1 MATSKV
7 AYLVKPKIVNGVE
20 GEAIVELRDIEI
32 PTPGPGEIL
41 VKVEGCGI
49 CGTDVHE
56 YRYNPFGYKEIVL
69 GHEGTGEV
77 IAVGEGVTVDTKG
90 DPIKVG
96 DKVVTSVLLC
106 GECDYCKR
114 YPELPNLCAGL
125 GVYGLIEDDDAH
137 HNNGWFAEHILVRK
151 NSSIFVVN
159 DKTLDERMLIEPACV
174 CVHSWNRAKST
185 NIIDFSST
193 VLVQGCGPIGL
204 MTIGAC
210 KAHGASQVIACDLI
224 DEKLEIAKT
233 MGADLTVNSREV
245 DLPAFVR
252 SQTDGVGADAVIDI
266 TGNPHA
272 IRAGL
277 KAVRKGGIFVSVG
290 LPDGE
295 VGINLTEDIIYRE
308 VIYTGV
314 SGRLMFETWEDC
326 MNILQSPG
334 FSLEPVVGGIYPFRD
349 FEQALDALKQG
360 VPGKM
365 ILVP

>member
-1 MATSKV
+1 MTGTMRGICKMRPGAGAEYREDLPIPQISDDQVLIKVHAT
-7 AYLVKPKIVNGVE
+7 A
-20 GEAIVELRDIEI
+20 
-32 PTPGPGEIL
+32 
-41 VKVEGCGI
+41 I
-49 CGTDVHE
+49 CGTDLHLYHWNEYAQKRMTDLPMVFGHE
-56 YRYNPFGYKEIVL
+56 TAGEIVEIGKNVTGYKL
-69 GHEGTGEV
+69 GDRISVETHVPCNHCWQCRNGNPHICENQHV
-77 IAVGEGVTVDTKG
+77 FGVT
-90 DPIKVG
+90 DPG
-96 DKVVTSVLLC
+96 
-106 GECDYCKR
+106 
-114 YPELPNLCAGL
+114 A
-125 GVYGLIEDDDAH
+125 
-137 HNNGWFAEHILVRK
+137 FAEYAPVHKDCIVRLK
-151 NSSIFVVN
+151 DDISY
-159 DKTLDERMLIEPACV
+159 EMGAMLEAMGAG
-174 CVHSWNRAKST
+174 VHGVEVAQVRGKR
-185 NIIDFSST
+185 
-193 VLVQGCGPIGL
+193 VLVSGCGPIGL

-224 DEKLEIAKT
+224 EEKLEIAKT
-233 MGADLTVNSREV
+233 MGADITVNSRDV

-349 FEQALDALKQG
+349 FEKALDALKQG

>member
-1 MATSKV
+1 MTGTMRGICKTRPGVGAEYREDLPIPQISDDQVLIKVHAT
-7 AYLVKPKIVNGVE
+7 A
-20 GEAIVELRDIEI
+20 
-32 PTPGPGEIL
+32 
-41 VKVEGCGI
+41 I
-49 CGTDVHE
+49 CGTDLHLYHWNEYAQKRMTNLPMVFGHE
-56 YRYNPFGYKEIVL
+56 TAGEIVEIGKNVTGYKL
-69 GHEGTGEV
+69 GDRISVETHVPCNHCWQCRNGNPHICENQHV
-77 IAVGEGVTVDTKG
+77 FGVT
-90 DPIKVG
+90 DPG
-96 DKVVTSVLLC
+96 
-106 GECDYCKR
+106 
-114 YPELPNLCAGL
+114 A
-125 GVYGLIEDDDAH
+125 
-137 HNNGWFAEHILVRK
+137 FAEYAPVHKDCIVRLK
-151 NSSIFVVN
+151 DDISYEMGAMREAMV
-159 DKTLDERMLIEPACV
+159 AG
-174 CVHSWNRAKST
+174 VHGVEVARVRGKR
-185 NIIDFSST
+185 
-193 VLVQGCGPIGL
+193 VLVIGCGPFGL

-210 KAHGASQVIACDLI
+210 KAHGACQVIACDLI

>member
-1 MATSKV
+1 MTGTMRGICKMRPGAGAEYREDLSIPQISDDQVLIKVHAT
-7 AYLVKPKIVNGVE
+7 A
-20 GEAIVELRDIEI
+20 
-32 PTPGPGEIL
+32 
-41 VKVEGCGI
+41 I
-49 CGTDVHE
+49 CGTDLHLYHWNEYAQKRMTNLPMVFGHE
-56 YRYNPFGYKEIVL
+56 TAGEIVEIGKNVTGYRL
-69 GHEGTGEV
+69 GDRISVETHVPCNHCWQCRNGNPHICENQHV
-77 IAVGEGVTVDTKG
+77 FGVT
-90 DPIKVG
+90 DPG
-96 DKVVTSVLLC
+96 
-106 GECDYCKR
+106 
-114 YPELPNLCAGL
+114 A
-125 GVYGLIEDDDAH
+125 
-137 HNNGWFAEHILVRK
+137 FAEYAPVHKDCIVRLK
-151 NSSIFVVN
+151 DDISY
-159 DKTLDERMLIEPACV
+159 EMGAMLEAMGAG
-174 CVHSWNRAKST
+174 VHGVEVAQVRGKR
-185 NIIDFSST
+185 
-193 VLVQGCGPIGL
+193 VLVSGCGPIGL
-204 MTIGAC
+204 MTIGVC
-210 KAHGASQVIACDLI
+210 KAHGASRIIACDLI

-314 SGRLMFETWEDC
+314 SGRLMFETWEDS

>member
-1 MATSKV
+1 MTGTMRGICKMRPGAGAEYREDLPIPRISDDQVLIKVHAT
-7 AYLVKPKIVNGVE
+7 A
-20 GEAIVELRDIEI
+20 
-32 PTPGPGEIL
+32 
-41 VKVEGCGI
+41 I
-49 CGTDVHE
+49 CGTDLHLYHWNEYAQKRMTDLPMVFGHE
-56 YRYNPFGYKEIVL
+56 TAGEIVEIGKNVTGYQL
-69 GHEGTGEV
+69 GDRISVETHVPCNHCWQCRNGNPHICENQHV
-77 IAVGEGVTVDTKG
+77 FGVT
-90 DPIKVG
+90 DPG
-96 DKVVTSVLLC
+96 
-106 GECDYCKR
+106 
-114 YPELPNLCAGL
+114 A
-125 GVYGLIEDDDAH
+125 
-137 HNNGWFAEHILVRK
+137 FAEYAPVHKDCIVRLK
-151 NSSIFVVN
+151 DDISY
-159 DKTLDERMLIEPACV
+159 EMGAMLEAMGAG
-174 CVHSWNRAKST
+174 VHGVEVARVRGKR
-185 NIIDFSST
+185 
-193 VLVQGCGPIGL
+193 VLVSGCGPIGL

-224 DEKLEIAKT
+224 GQKLEIAKV
-233 MGADLTVNSREV
+233 MGADIAVNSRLV

-295 VGINLTEDIIYRE
+295 VGIHLTEDIIYRE

-349 FEQALDALKQG
+349 FEKALDALKQG

>member
-1 MATSKV
+1 MRPGAGAEYREDLPIPQISDDQVLIKVHAT
-7 AYLVKPKIVNGVE
+7 A
-20 GEAIVELRDIEI
+20 
-32 PTPGPGEIL
+32 
-41 VKVEGCGI
+41 I
-49 CGTDVHE
+49 CGTDLHLYHWNEYAQKRMTDLPMVFGHE
-56 YRYNPFGYKEIVL
+56 TAGEIVEIGKNVTGYQL
-69 GHEGTGEV
+69 GDRISVETHVPCNHCWQCRNGNPHICENQHV
-77 IAVGEGVTVDTKG
+77 FGVT
-90 DPIKVG
+90 DPG
-96 DKVVTSVLLC
+96 
-106 GECDYCKR
+106 
-114 YPELPNLCAGL
+114 A
-125 GVYGLIEDDDAH
+125 
-137 HNNGWFAEHILVRK
+137 FAEYAPVHKDCIVRLK
-151 NSSIFVVN
+151 DDISY
-159 DKTLDERMLIEPACV
+159 EMGAMLEAMGAG
-174 CVHSWNRAKST
+174 VHGVEVAQVRGKR
-185 NIIDFSST
+185 
-193 VLVQGCGPIGL
+193 VLVSGCGPIGL

-224 DEKLEIAKT
+224 EEKLEIAKT
-233 MGADLTVNSREV
+233 MGADITVNSRDV

>member
-1 MATSKV
+1 MTDLPMVFGHETAGE
-7 AYLVKPKIVNGVE
+7 IVEIGKNVTGYRLGDRISVETHVPCNHCWQCRNGNPHICENQHVFGVTDPGAFAEYAPVHKDCIVRLKDDISYEMGAMLEAMGAGVHGVE
-20 GEAIVELRDIEI
+20 VAQVRG
-32 PTPGPGEIL
+32 
-41 VKVEGCGI
+41 
-49 CGTDVHE
+49 
-56 YRYNPFGYKEIVL
+56 
-69 GHEGTGEV
+69 
-77 IAVGEGVTVDTKG
+77 
-90 DPIKVG
+90 
-96 DKVVTSVLLC
+96 
-106 GECDYCKR
+106 KR
-114 YPELPNLCAGL
+114 
-125 GVYGLIEDDDAH
+125 
-137 HNNGWFAEHILVRK
+137 
-151 NSSIFVVN
+151 
-159 DKTLDERMLIEPACV
+159 
-174 CVHSWNRAKST
+174 
-185 NIIDFSST
+185 
-193 VLVQGCGPIGL
+193 VLVSGCGPIGL

-224 DEKLEIAKT
+224 DEKLEIAKA
-233 MGADLTVNSREV
+233 MGADITVNSREV

-349 FEQALDALKQG
+349 FEKAMDALKQG

>member
-1 MATSKV
+1 MTGTMRGICKMRPGAGAEYREDLPIPQISDDQVLIKVHAT
-7 AYLVKPKIVNGVE
+7 A
-20 GEAIVELRDIEI
+20 
-32 PTPGPGEIL
+32 
-41 VKVEGCGI
+41 I
-49 CGTDVHE
+49 CGTDLHLYHWNEYAQKRMTDLPMVFGHE
-56 YRYNPFGYKEIVL
+56 TAGEIVEIGKNVTGYQL
-69 GHEGTGEV
+69 GDRISVETHVPCNHCWQCRNGNPHICENQHV
-77 IAVGEGVTVDTKG
+77 FGVT
-90 DPIKVG
+90 DPG
-96 DKVVTSVLLC
+96 
-106 GECDYCKR
+106 
-114 YPELPNLCAGL
+114 A
-125 GVYGLIEDDDAH
+125 
-137 HNNGWFAEHILVRK
+137 FAEYAPVHKDCIVRLK
-151 NSSIFVVN
+151 DDISY
-159 DKTLDERMLIEPACV
+159 EMGAMLEAMGAG
-174 CVHSWNRAKST
+174 VHGVEVAQVRGKR
-185 NIIDFSST
+185 
-193 VLVQGCGPIGL
+193 VLVSGCGPIGL
-204 MTIGAC
+204 MTIGVC
-210 KAHGASQVIACDLI
+210 KAHGASRIIACDLI

-233 MGADLTVNSREV
+233 MGADLTVNSRDT

-349 FEQALDALKQG
+349 FEKALDALKQG

>member
-1 MATSKV
+1 MRPGAGAEYREDLPIPQISDDEVLIKVHAT
-7 AYLVKPKIVNGVE
+7 A
-20 GEAIVELRDIEI
+20 
-32 PTPGPGEIL
+32 
-41 VKVEGCGI
+41 I
-49 CGTDVHE
+49 CGTDLHLYHWNEYAQKRMTNLPMVFGHE
-56 YRYNPFGYKEIVL
+56 TAGEIVEIGKNVTGYKLGDRISVETHVPCNHCWQCRNGTPHICENQHVFGVTDPGAFAEYAPVHKDCIVRLKDDISYEMGAMLEAMGAGVHGVEVAQVL
-69 GHEGTGEV
+69 G
-77 IAVGEGVTVDTKG
+77 
-90 DPIKVG
+90 
-96 DKVVTSVLLC
+96 
-106 GECDYCKR
+106 KR
-114 YPELPNLCAGL
+114 
-125 GVYGLIEDDDAH
+125 
-137 HNNGWFAEHILVRK
+137 
-151 NSSIFVVN
+151 
-159 DKTLDERMLIEPACV
+159 
-174 CVHSWNRAKST
+174 
-185 NIIDFSST
+185 
-193 VLVQGCGPIGL
+193 VLVSGCGPIGL

-224 DEKLEIAKT
+224 EEKLEIAKT
-233 MGADLTVNSREV
+233 MGADITVNSRDV

-334 FSLEPVVGGIYPFRD
+334 FSLEPVVGGIYPFPD
-349 FEQALDALKQG
+349 FEKALDALKQG

>member
-1 MATSKV
+1 MRPGVGAEYTEDLPIPQISDDQVLIKVHAT
-7 AYLVKPKIVNGVE
+7 A
-20 GEAIVELRDIEI
+20 
-32 PTPGPGEIL
+32 
-41 VKVEGCGI
+41 I
-49 CGTDVHE
+49 CGTDVHLNHWNE
-56 YRYNPFGYKEIVL
+56 NAQKRMTNLPMVFGHETAGEIVEIGKNVTGYKL
-69 GHEGTGEV
+69 GDRISVETHVPCNHCWQCRNGNPHICENQHV
-77 IAVGEGVTVDTKG
+77 FGVT
-90 DPIKVG
+90 DPG
-96 DKVVTSVLLC
+96 
-106 GECDYCKR
+106 
-114 YPELPNLCAGL
+114 A
-125 GVYGLIEDDDAH
+125 
-137 HNNGWFAEHILVRK
+137 FAEYAPVHKDCIVRLK
-151 NSSIFVVN
+151 DDISY
-159 DKTLDERMLIEPACV
+159 EMGAMLEAMGAG
-174 CVHSWNRAKST
+174 VHGVEVARVRGKR
-185 NIIDFSST
+185 
-193 VLVQGCGPIGL
+193 VLVSGCGPIGL

-224 DEKLEIAKT
+224 EEKLEIAKA
-233 MGADLTVNSREV
+233 MGADITVNSRLV

-314 SGRLMFETWEDC
+314 SGRLMFETWEDS

-349 FEQALDALKQG
+349 FEIALDALKLG

>member
-1 MATSKV
+1 MRPGAGAEYREDLPIPQISDDQVLIKVHAT
-7 AYLVKPKIVNGVE
+7 A
-20 GEAIVELRDIEI
+20 
-32 PTPGPGEIL
+32 
-41 VKVEGCGI
+41 I
-49 CGTDVHE
+49 CGTDLHLYHWNEYAQKRMTDLPMVFGHE
-56 YRYNPFGYKEIVL
+56 TAGEIVEIGKNVTGYQL
-69 GHEGTGEV
+69 GDRISVETHVPCNHCWQCRNGNPHICENQHV
-77 IAVGEGVTVDTKG
+77 FGVT
-90 DPIKVG
+90 DPG
-96 DKVVTSVLLC
+96 
-106 GECDYCKR
+106 
-114 YPELPNLCAGL
+114 A
-125 GVYGLIEDDDAH
+125 
-137 HNNGWFAEHILVRK
+137 FAEYAPVHKDCIVRLK
-151 NSSIFVVN
+151 DDISY
-159 DKTLDERMLIEPACV
+159 EMGAMLEAMGAG
-174 CVHSWNRAKST
+174 VHGVEVAQVRGKR
-185 NIIDFSST
+185 
-193 VLVQGCGPIGL
+193 VLVSGCGPIGL

-224 DEKLEIAKT
+224 DEKLEIAKA
-233 MGADLTVNSREV
+233 MGADITVNSRLV

-295 VGINLTEDIIYRE
+295 VGIHLTEDIIYRE

-326 MNILQSPG
+326 MNLLQSPG

>member
-1 MATSKV
+1 MTGTMRGICKMRPGAGAEYREDLPIPRISDDQVLIKVHAT
-7 AYLVKPKIVNGVE
+7 A
-20 GEAIVELRDIEI
+20 
-32 PTPGPGEIL
+32 
-41 VKVEGCGI
+41 I
-49 CGTDVHE
+49 CGTDLHLYHWNEYAQKRMTDLPMVFGHE
-56 YRYNPFGYKEIVL
+56 TAGEIVEIGKNVTGYQL
-69 GHEGTGEV
+69 GDRISVETHVPCNHCWQCRNGNPHICENQHV
-77 IAVGEGVTVDTKG
+77 FGVT
-90 DPIKVG
+90 DPG
-96 DKVVTSVLLC
+96 
-106 GECDYCKR
+106 
-114 YPELPNLCAGL
+114 A
-125 GVYGLIEDDDAH
+125 
-137 HNNGWFAEHILVRK
+137 FAEYAPVHKDCIVRLK
-151 NSSIFVVN
+151 DDISY
-159 DKTLDERMLIEPACV
+159 EMGAMLEAMGAG
-174 CVHSWNRAKST
+174 VHGVEVARVRGKR
-185 NIIDFSST
+185 
-193 VLVQGCGPIGL
+193 VLVSGCGPIGL

-224 DEKLEIAKT
+224 EQKLEIAKA
-233 MGADLTVNSREV
+233 MGADIAVNSRLV

>member
-1 MATSKV
+1 MRPGAGAEYREDLPIPQISDDQVLIKVHAT
-7 AYLVKPKIVNGVE
+7 A
-20 GEAIVELRDIEI
+20 
-32 PTPGPGEIL
+32 
-41 VKVEGCGI
+41 I
-49 CGTDVHE
+49 CGTDLHLYHWNEYAQKRMTNLPMVFGHE
-56 YRYNPFGYKEIVL
+56 TAGEIVEIGKNVTGYKL
-69 GHEGTGEV
+69 GDRISVETHVPCNHCWQCRNGNPHICENQHV
-77 IAVGEGVTVDTKG
+77 FGVT
-90 DPIKVG
+90 DPG
-96 DKVVTSVLLC
+96 
-106 GECDYCKR
+106 
-114 YPELPNLCAGL
+114 A
-125 GVYGLIEDDDAH
+125 
-137 HNNGWFAEHILVRK
+137 FAEYAPVHKDCIVRLK
-151 NSSIFVVN
+151 DDISY
-159 DKTLDERMLIEPACV
+159 EMGAMLEAMGAG
-174 CVHSWNRAKST
+174 VHGVEVARVRGKR
-185 NIIDFSST
+185 
-193 VLVQGCGPIGL
+193 VLVSGCGPIGL

-233 MGADLTVNSREV
+233 MGADITVNSREV

-295 VGINLTEDIIYRE
+295 IGINLTEDIIYRE

-314 SGRLMFETWEDC
+314 SGRLMFETWEDS

-349 FEQALDALKQG
+349 FEKALDALKQG

>member
-1 MATSKV
+1 MTGTMRGICKMRPGVGAEYREDLPIPQISDDEVLIKVHAT
-7 AYLVKPKIVNGVE
+7 A
-20 GEAIVELRDIEI
+20 
-32 PTPGPGEIL
+32 
-41 VKVEGCGI
+41 I
-49 CGTDVHE
+49 CGTDLHLYHWNEYAQKRMTNLPMVFGHE
-56 YRYNPFGYKEIVL
+56 TAGEIVEIGKNVTGYKL
-69 GHEGTGEV
+69 GDRISVETHVPCNHCWQCRNGNPHICENQHV
-77 IAVGEGVTVDTKG
+77 FGVT
-90 DPIKVG
+90 DPG
-96 DKVVTSVLLC
+96 
-106 GECDYCKR
+106 
-114 YPELPNLCAGL
+114 A
-125 GVYGLIEDDDAH
+125 
-137 HNNGWFAEHILVRK
+137 FAEYAPVHKDCIVRLK
-151 NSSIFVVN
+151 DDISY
-159 DKTLDERMLIEPACV
+159 EMGAMLEAMGAG
-174 CVHSWNRAKST
+174 VHGVEVARVRGKR
-185 NIIDFSST
+185 
-193 VLVQGCGPIGL
+193 VLVSGCGPIGL
-204 MTIGAC
+204 MTIRAC

-295 VGINLTEDIIYRE
+295 IGINLTEDIIYRE

>member
-1 MATSKV
+1 MRPGAGAEYLEDLPIPQISDDQVLIKVHAT
-7 AYLVKPKIVNGVE
+7 A
-20 GEAIVELRDIEI
+20 
-32 PTPGPGEIL
+32 
-41 VKVEGCGI
+41 I
-49 CGTDVHE
+49 CGTDLHLYHWNEYAQKRMTDLPMVFGHE
-56 YRYNPFGYKEIVL
+56 TAGEIVEIGKNVTGYQL
-69 GHEGTGEV
+69 GDRISVETHVPCNHCWQCRNGNPHICENQHV
-77 IAVGEGVTVDTKG
+77 FGVT
-90 DPIKVG
+90 DPG
-96 DKVVTSVLLC
+96 
-106 GECDYCKR
+106 
-114 YPELPNLCAGL
+114 A
-125 GVYGLIEDDDAH
+125 
-137 HNNGWFAEHILVRK
+137 FAEYAPVHKDCIVRLK
-151 NSSIFVVN
+151 DDISY
-159 DKTLDERMLIEPACV
+159 EMGAMLEAMGAG
-174 CVHSWNRAKST
+174 VHGVEVARVRGKR
-185 NIIDFSST
+185 
-193 VLVQGCGPIGL
+193 VLVSGCGPIGL

-224 DEKLEIAKT
+224 EQKLEIAKT
-233 MGADLTVNSREV
+233 MGADITVNSRLV

-272 IRAGL
+272 IRACL

-295 VGINLTEDIIYRE
+295 VGIHLTEDIIYRE

>member
-1 MATSKV
+1 MRPGAGAEYREDLPIPQISDDQVLIKVHAT
-7 AYLVKPKIVNGVE
+7 A
-20 GEAIVELRDIEI
+20 
-32 PTPGPGEIL
+32 
-41 VKVEGCGI
+41 I
-49 CGTDVHE
+49 CGTDLHLYHWNEYAQKRMTNLPMVFGHE
-56 YRYNPFGYKEIVL
+56 TAGEIVEIGKNVTGYKL
-69 GHEGTGEV
+69 GDRISVETHVPCNHCWQCRNGNPHICENQHV
-77 IAVGEGVTVDTKG
+77 FGVT
-90 DPIKVG
+90 DPG
-96 DKVVTSVLLC
+96 
-106 GECDYCKR
+106 
-114 YPELPNLCAGL
+114 A
-125 GVYGLIEDDDAH
+125 
-137 HNNGWFAEHILVRK
+137 FAEYAPVHKDCIVRLK
-151 NSSIFVVN
+151 DDISY
-159 DKTLDERMLIEPACV
+159 EMGAMLEAMGAG
-174 CVHSWNRAKST
+174 VHGVEVAQVRGKR
-185 NIIDFSST
+185 
-193 VLVQGCGPIGL
+193 VLVSGCGPIGL

-245 DLPAFVR
+245 DLPTFVR

-295 VGINLTEDIIYRE
+295 IGINLTEDIIYRE

-349 FEQALDALKQG
+349 FEKALDALKQG

>member
-1 MATSKV
+1 MRGICKTRPGAGAEYREDLPIPQISDDQVLIKVHAT
-7 AYLVKPKIVNGVE
+7 A
-20 GEAIVELRDIEI
+20 
-32 PTPGPGEIL
+32 
-41 VKVEGCGI
+41 I
-49 CGTDVHE
+49 CGTDLHLYHWNEYAQKRMTNLPMVFGHE
-56 YRYNPFGYKEIVL
+56 TAGEIVEIGKNVTGYKL
-69 GHEGTGEV
+69 GDRISVETHVPCNHCWQCRNGNPHICENQHV
-77 IAVGEGVTVDTKG
+77 FGVT
-90 DPIKVG
+90 DPG
-96 DKVVTSVLLC
+96 
-106 GECDYCKR
+106 
-114 YPELPNLCAGL
+114 A
-125 GVYGLIEDDDAH
+125 
-137 HNNGWFAEHILVRK
+137 FAEYAPVHKDCIVRLK
-151 NSSIFVVN
+151 DDISY
-159 DKTLDERMLIEPACV
+159 EMGAMLEAMGAG
-174 CVHSWNRAKST
+174 VHGVEVAQVRGKR
-185 NIIDFSST
+185 
-193 VLVQGCGPIGL
+193 VLVSGCGPIGL

-295 VGINLTEDIIYRE
+295 IGINLTEDIIYRE

-314 SGRLMFETWEDC
+314 SGRLMFETWEDS

-349 FEQALDALKQG
+349 FEKALDALKQG

>member
-1 MATSKV
+1 MRPGAGAEYREDLPIPQISDDQVLIKVHAT
-7 AYLVKPKIVNGVE
+7 A
-20 GEAIVELRDIEI
+20 
-32 PTPGPGEIL
+32 
-41 VKVEGCGI
+41 I
-49 CGTDVHE
+49 CGTDLHLYHWNEYAQKRMTDLPMVFGHE
-56 YRYNPFGYKEIVL
+56 TAGEIVEIGKNVTGYKL
-69 GHEGTGEV
+69 GDRISVETHVPCNHCWQCRNGNPHICENQHV
-77 IAVGEGVTVDTKG
+77 FGVT
-90 DPIKVG
+90 DPG
-96 DKVVTSVLLC
+96 
-106 GECDYCKR
+106 
-114 YPELPNLCAGL
+114 A
-125 GVYGLIEDDDAH
+125 
-137 HNNGWFAEHILVRK
+137 FAEYAPVHKDCIVRLK
-151 NSSIFVVN
+151 DDISY
-159 DKTLDERMLIEPACV
+159 EMGAMLEAMGAG
-174 CVHSWNRAKST
+174 VHGVEVARVRGKR
-185 NIIDFSST
+185 
-193 VLVQGCGPIGL
+193 VLVSGCGPIGL

-224 DEKLEIAKT
+224 EEKLEIAKT
-233 MGADLTVNSREV
+233 MGADITVNSREV

-314 SGRLMFETWEDC
+314 SGRLMFETWEDS

-349 FEQALDALKQG
+349 FEKALDALKQG

>member
-1 MATSKV
+1 MGTMRGICKMRPGAGAEYREDLPIPQISDDQVLIKVHAT
-7 AYLVKPKIVNGVE
+7 A
-20 GEAIVELRDIEI
+20 
-32 PTPGPGEIL
+32 
-41 VKVEGCGI
+41 I
-49 CGTDVHE
+49 CGTDLHLYHWNEYAQKRMTDLPMVFGHE
-56 YRYNPFGYKEIVL
+56 TAGEIVEIGKNVTGYQL
-69 GHEGTGEV
+69 GDRISVETHVPCNHCWQCRNGNPHICENQHV
-77 IAVGEGVTVDTKG
+77 FGVT
-90 DPIKVG
+90 DPG
-96 DKVVTSVLLC
+96 
-106 GECDYCKR
+106 
-114 YPELPNLCAGL
+114 A
-125 GVYGLIEDDDAH
+125 
-137 HNNGWFAEHILVRK
+137 FAEYAPVHKDCIVRLK
-151 NSSIFVVN
+151 DDISY
-159 DKTLDERMLIEPACV
+159 EMGAMLEAMGAG
-174 CVHSWNRAKST
+174 VHGVEVARVRGKR
-185 NIIDFSST
+185 
-193 VLVQGCGPIGL
+193 VLVSGCGPIGL

-224 DEKLEIAKT
+224 EQKLEIAKA
-233 MGADLTVNSREV
+233 MGADITVNSRLV

-349 FEQALDALKQG
+349 FEQALDSLKQG

>member
-1 MATSKV
+1 MTGTMRGICKMRPGAGAEYREDLPIPQISDDEVLIKVHAT
-7 AYLVKPKIVNGVE
+7 A
-20 GEAIVELRDIEI
+20 
-32 PTPGPGEIL
+32 
-41 VKVEGCGI
+41 I
-49 CGTDVHE
+49 CGTDLHLYHWNEYAQKRMTDLPMVFGHE
-56 YRYNPFGYKEIVL
+56 TAGEIVEIGKNVTGYQL
-69 GHEGTGEV
+69 GDRISVETHVPCNHCWQCRNGNPHICENQHV
-77 IAVGEGVTVDTKG
+77 FGVT
-90 DPIKVG
+90 DPG
-96 DKVVTSVLLC
+96 
-106 GECDYCKR
+106 
-114 YPELPNLCAGL
+114 A
-125 GVYGLIEDDDAH
+125 
-137 HNNGWFAEHILVRK
+137 FAEYAPVHKDCIVRLK
-151 NSSIFVVN
+151 DDISY
-159 DKTLDERMLIEPACV
+159 EMGAMLEAMGAG
-174 CVHSWNRAKST
+174 VHGVEVARVRGKR
-185 NIIDFSST
+185 
-193 VLVQGCGPIGL
+193 VLVSGCGPIGL

-224 DEKLEIAKT
+224 EEKLEIAKT
-233 MGADLTVNSREV
+233 MGADITVNSRDV

-290 LPDGE
+290 LPNGE

-349 FEQALDALKQG
+349 FEKALDALKQG

>member
-1 MATSKV
+1 MRPGAGAEYREDLPIPQISDDQVLIKVHAT
-7 AYLVKPKIVNGVE
+7 A
-20 GEAIVELRDIEI
+20 
-32 PTPGPGEIL
+32 
-41 VKVEGCGI
+41 I
-49 CGTDVHE
+49 CGTDLHLYHWNEYAQKRMTDLPMVFGHE
-56 YRYNPFGYKEIVL
+56 TAGEIVEIGKNVTRYQL
-69 GHEGTGEV
+69 GDRISVETHVPCNHCWQCRNGNPHICENQHV
-77 IAVGEGVTVDTKG
+77 FGVT
-90 DPIKVG
+90 DPG
-96 DKVVTSVLLC
+96 
-106 GECDYCKR
+106 
-114 YPELPNLCAGL
+114 A
-125 GVYGLIEDDDAH
+125 
-137 HNNGWFAEHILVRK
+137 FAEYAPVHKDCIVRLK
-151 NSSIFVVN
+151 DDISYEMGAMLEAMGAGVHGVEVAQVR
-159 DKTLDERMLIEPACV
+159 DKR
-174 CVHSWNRAKST
+174 
-185 NIIDFSST
+185 
-193 VLVQGCGPIGL
+193 VLVSGCGPIGL
-204 MTIGAC
+204 MTIGVC
-210 KAHGASQVIACDLI
+210 KAHGASRIIACDLI

-233 MGADLTVNSREV
+233 MGADLTVNSRDT

-290 LPDGE
+290 LPNGE